1 MATANSVT
9 IISDKYLNQMRLECD
24 PLADDAVLAA
34 VRCHGERVLKCHEL
48 YSTIKEL
55 GETYEDP
62 SCARFLEFY
71 EHEPPWNVDWEK
83 CDSGRRFFV
92 RNSAIAG
99 LVLMYCS
106 LVKSFT
112 AAFGNKVLTAMGRM
126 TAYGDVRRRL
136 FETLHFVKEVVL
148 GAPGDIKAEC
158 MRVRLLHAA
167 VRYYVQHHDNRWEVE
182 KYGYPINQEDL
193 AGTLSTFSSVVLRG
207 LELLGVMATDSEKCG
222 YQQLWKFVGYYLGT
236 ENDLLCNSYE
246 EEKNLSDLI
255 SSRQCNPDKDSLLL
269 TESLLQAFA
278 SKYPFHLSYDTTSK
292 LSRHLINDKE
302 LANKLHLR
310 TFGLFG
316 QATMTLCYVFLRLF
330 AVIQRI
336 LYPVEWVMYA
346 FGKYSLKSLVE
357 LSLNGRKP
365 SYLMKAHS

>member
-1 MATANSVT
+1 MFKRQKVYLNKEKHSSQVFRHLPLPARTSGRFGTHSLPDPTSVEFNMATANSVT

-112 AAFGNKVLTAMGRM
+112 AAFGNKV
-126 TAYGDVRRRL
+126 
-136 FETLHFVKEVVL
+136 
-148 GAPGDIKAEC
+148 
-158 MRVRLLHAA
+158 
-167 VRYYVQHHDNRWEVE
+167 
-182 KYGYPINQEDL
+182 
-193 AGTLSTFSSVVLRG
+193 
-207 LELLGVMATDSEKCG
+207 
-222 YQQLWKFVGYYLGT
+222 
-236 ENDLLCNSYE
+236 
-246 EEKNLSDLI
+246 
-255 SSRQCNPDKDSLLL
+255 SLL
-269 TESLLQAFA
+269 
-278 SKYPFHLSYDTTSK
+278 K
-292 LSRHLINDKE
+292 LCISQFQ
-302 LANKLHLR
+302 LHQPP
-310 TFGLFG
+310 TPPGP
-316 QATMTLCYVFLRLF
+316 T
-330 AVIQRI
+330 
-336 LYPVEWVMYA
+336 P
-346 FGKYSLKSLVE
+346 
-357 LSLNGRKP
+357 GR
-365 SYLMKAHS
+365 